1 MSSARLHRKAVAM
14 AAMAVVVVSSG
25 LAGCAKS
32 GTSGAAP
39 PAHST
44 LIIGLFDPFSG
55 PDAIFGQEMVPPCE
69 AAVKVINTAGG
80 VLGHKLACKAV
91 DTRGDPADAVPAARQ
106 MIATTPNLVGVIG
119 PSSDEMDA
127 TAPIINAAHI
137 PFVTVSGEP
146 SFNHTH
152 LQYYWRNTPS
162 DDATGYALAARAI
175 ALHYMRGAAVF
186 GNDINA
192 QANVPGLLASFP
204 KAGRKLVINL
214 QLAPT
219 QSSYQTEVSRVI
231 ATHPDVVFSE
241 ADSQTSATFFGEYK
255 QLNGGKL
262 PPILVT
268 NVGMQPDWYRSVS
281 SVIGKPMMT
290 DISGVQTYA
299 SFSGAAYQAYK
310 SALLSLTNVK
320 DPQQYFTNTYV
331 MSYFDNVTMFAIAM
345 LAAKSVNPVVW
356 NSYIPRITQTAGG
369 APVHTFAEAAAKLPG
384 TKVDYVGAIG
394 EQSFNQWHNSS
405 GGFEVAQWL
414 PNGQLK
420 QTAIITSAQIS
431 ALQSGG

>member
-1 MSSARLHRKAVAM
+1 MRATRLSRVPLVLTTAAAIVASLGLASCAKAGSSSSAP
-14 AAMAVVVVSSG
+14 G
-25 LAGCAKS
+25 
-32 GTSGAAP
+32 
-39 PAHST
+39 AHST
-44 LIIGLFDPFSG
+44 LIIGLFDPFTG
-55 PDAIFGQEMVPPCE
+55 PDAIFGQEMVPPCK
-69 AAVKVINTAGG
+69 AAVQVINSSGG
-80 VLGHKLACKAV
+80 VLGHKLACKVV

-106 MIATTPNLVGVIG
+106 MIATTPNLVGIIG

-175 ALHYMRGAAVF
+175 ALHYTRGAAVF

-192 QANVPGLLASFP
+192 QANVPGLLASYP

-231 ATHPDVVFSE
+231 ATHPDVIFSE

-262 PPILVT
+262 PPIIVT

-281 SVIGKPMMT
+281 GVIGKPMMT

-299 SFSGAAYQAYK
+299 SFTGPAYQAYK
-310 SALLSLTNVK
+310 SALLSPHQCEERPAVLHE
-320 DPQQYFTNTYV
+320 YV
-331 MSYFDNVTMFAIAM
+331 RDVILRQRDHVRDRDA
-345 LAAKSVNPVVW
+345 AAKSVNPVVW
-356 NSYIPRITQTAGG
+356 NSYIPRVTRTGRRRASIRS
-369 APVHTFAEAAAKLPG
+369 PRRPRSCPERS
-384 TKVDYVGAIG
+384 VDYVGAIG